1 MQQDES
7 GLVERGITG
16 ACRVVLWLATVVIFA
31 ILVANKALRYITG
44 SSLQWAN
51 EVPELLF
58 PWLVMAGVVMAAQ
71 HGAHIATTFLME
83 ALPRPVQ
90 RIVATIGW
98 LVVAALYAVLTV
110 ATYRMLDVV
119 HDEKSPILQM
129 PGSITYACVM
139 VGMALLSVLA
149 LQSAWRARHVK
160 SAPVTDAEPQ
170 VRAAHW

>member
-1 MQQDES
+1 MQQVDTS
-7 GLVERGITG
+7 LVERSITG
-16 ACRVVLWLATVVIFA
+16 VCRVVLWLATVVIFV
-31 ILVANKALRYITG
+31 ILVANTALRYITG

-98 LVVAALYAVLTV
+98 LVVAVLYAILTV

-119 HDEKSPILQM
+119 HDEKSPILQL
-129 PGSITYACVM
+129 PGSITYTCVM
-139 VGMALLSVLA
+139 IGMALLAVLA
-149 LQSAWRARHVK
+149 LKSAWSAWRIKHAI
-160 SAPVTDAEPQ
+160 VTETEPQ